1 LDEKNHM
8 HIHLENYNVIHKQKM
23 KDKFD
28 SSNNYILNEYLGNK
42 YERYKAIYFDN
53 NVKKII
59 SDLENNLSLK
69 HIDNTMNIFK
79 SNSIF
84 L

>member
-1 LDEKNHM
+1 M

-42 YERYKAIYFDN
+42 YESYKAIYFDN

-84 L
+84 LQITPTL

>member
-1 LDEKNHM
+1 
-8 HIHLENYNVIHKQKM
+8 M

-59 SDLENNLSLK
+59 ADFENNLSLK

-84 L
+84 LLIRINAKAVLTLVYKNAHYTF